1 MTEAETVTIS
11 RAEYDRLV
19 AAVEELEDLRI
30 VERAGANPEEGMP
43 HALVVRLVAG
53 ESPVRLFR
61 EWRGLSGAELA
72 RRAGVNVVQLH
83 DIETG
88 KRRGSVDTLK
98 KLAAAL
104 EVALDDIA

>member
-1 MTEAETVTIS
+1 MTEPETVTIS
-11 RAEYDRLV
+11 RAEYERLL
-19 AAVEELEDLRI
+19 AAAEDLEALQT
-30 VERAGANPEEGMP
+30 VERARANPEEGMP

-61 EWRGLSGAELA
+61 EQRGLSGAELA
-72 RRAGVNVVQLH
+72 RRAGVDVVQLH

-98 KLAAAL
+98 KIAAVL
-104 EVALDDIA
+104 EVPLDDIA

>member
-1 MTEAETVTIS
+1 MADIDTVTIG

-19 AAVEELEDLRI
+19 AAAEDLEDLRV
-30 VERAGANPEEGMP
+30 VEHARRNAEDSMP

-83 DIETG
+83 DIESG
-88 KRRGSVDTLK
+88 RKRGSVDTLK

-104 EVALDDIA
+104 DVMLDDIA